1 MSIILSIST
10 LIAITL
16 IVYWT
21 CVAVSSMFKE
31 EPLHSGRSC
40 SWNSYIHDVVGEEGK
55 YVVEDAFKTKRSK
68 YAMRLKNIQTGSTK
82 TVYGLSV
89 YDVSRKA
96 ERIFEE
102 WRNSEN

>member
-31 EPLHSGRSC
+31 ETLHSVHSC
-40 SWNSYIHDVVGEEGK
+40 SWNSYIHDVVGEEDK
-55 YVVEDAFKTKRSK
+55 YVVEEAFKTKRSK

-96 ERIFEE
+96 EKIFEE
-102 WRNSEN
+102 WRNSGK